1 MLHKILNLDRRIIF
15 LLLAAVII
23 IPTILKPRM
32 PVSVSV
38 PTQDVYNYIE
48 ALSPGATVMISFDYG
63 PASMPEP
70 TAIGE
75 AFLRHCFTKGVK
87 VIGIT
92 LSPEG
97 FLLAASM
104 LKEISTE
111 KQAVEGEDYVF
122 LGYRPGAVPV
132 IIGMGINIADI
143 FETDS
148 AGTPVSE
155 IPLMQEVSNYN
166 DIDLMFVLASGNT
179 VESWITYAGTQYD
192 LKIASGTT
200 AVITPQLYPFLQTGQ
215 LIGLL
220 NGYLGAAEY
229 ETLTGELAGGMTGIN
244 IATFA
249 HLLIIGLLILG
260 GIAHFIQSKQQHE
273 KIPSSDAAV

>member
-1 MLHKILNLDRRIIF
+1 MLHKILNLDKRIIY
-15 LLLAAVII
+15 LLLAAVVI

-48 ALSPGATVMISFDYG
+48 ALPPGATVMISFDYG

-70 TAIGE
+70 TAIAE

-87 VIGIT
+87 VIGMT
-92 LSPEG
+92 LAPDSVP
-97 FLLAASM
+97 LAVST

-122 LGYRPGAVPV
+122 LGYRPGGFAV
-132 IIGMGINIADI
+132 ITGMGINIADI
-143 FETDS
+143 FGTDY

-155 IPLMQEVSNYN
+155 IPLMRAVSNYN
-166 DIDLMFVLASGNT
+166 DIDLMFVLASGTT
-179 VESWITYAGTQYD
+179 VETWIIYAGTQYD

-220 NGYLGAAEY
+220 NGYSGAAEY
-229 ETLTGELAGGMTGIN
+229 EKLTGEYAGGTTGIN
-244 IATFA
+244 IASFA
-249 HLLIIGLLILG
+249 HLLIIGLVILG
-260 GIAHFIQSKQQHE
+260 NIAHFLLRKQQHE
-273 KIPSSDAAV
+273 KIQSSDAAV